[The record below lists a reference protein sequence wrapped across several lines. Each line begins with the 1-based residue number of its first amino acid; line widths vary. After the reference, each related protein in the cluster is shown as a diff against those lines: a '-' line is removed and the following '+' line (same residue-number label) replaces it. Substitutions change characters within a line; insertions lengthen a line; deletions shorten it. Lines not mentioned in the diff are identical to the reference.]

1 VAGKIKEKLM
11 HRKIFLGSVFVL
23 LLVLGIFSWRAFSAE
38 KNNLALVDLLE
49 RLKLTNEESKKEILE
64 KLNQIL
70 ANQQEMQKT
79 LEFLKIRSYRGN

>member
-1 VAGKIKEKLM
+1 
-11 HRKIFLGSVFVL
+11 
-23 LLVLGIFSWRAFSAE
+23 
-38 KNNLALVDLLE
+38 LVDLLE